1 MKRISIFTFLTFFA
15 INSYCQTLTLKEFQ
29 KEAALSGLQFNMP
42 SGYKIK
48 EIKDNGDLQ
57 YSFAIINSEGT
68 MEVRYSI
75 FPMKEML
82 NEYEKSKKDPNV
94 TMVNPNNIHI
104 GIMNA
109 NGLNMT
115 GGKMV
120 DIGDFPSQAVKKEFN
135 ADYGGNGFFEFN
147 CEFGKGYKYG
157 QFVCLHKENVADVII
172 TFMSNDK
179 NTHSDLMD
187 IPFHALTFKIN

>member
-1 MKRISIFTFLTFFA
+1 MKKIFLSAMFILISINIF
-15 INSYCQTLTLKEFQ
+15 CQTLSIEDFQ
-29 KEAALSGLQFNMP
+29 KQIAESQLQFEIP
-42 SGYKIK
+42 DGYKIK
-48 EIKDNGDLQ
+48 EAIKNRDLQ

-75 FPMKEML
+75 FPMKQML
-82 NEYEKSKKDPNV
+82 LDYEKSKNNPNEF
-94 TMVNPNNIHI
+94 MVNPNKIYI
-104 GIMNA
+104 GIMSS

-120 DIGDFPSQAVKKEFN
+120 DIGDFPTKAVKKEFN
-135 ADYGGNGFFEFN
+135 ADYGGNAFFEFN

-179 NTHSDLMD
+179 NTHSDLMS
-187 IPFHALTFKIN
+187 IPFHALIFK